1 LVFVHELKGKE
12 VYGKRG
18 IKVGKIEDVEVDNN
32 WQVKALDVKMSND
45 IAKVL
50 GEKAGF
56 MKEKVVALPANM
68 LGPIGDTVTLNQ
80 EINNFDE
87 LRQNIRTE
95 RAF

>member
-1 LVFVHELKGKE
+1 MVAVHELKGKQ

-18 IKVGKIEDVEVDNN
+18 IIVGKIEDVEVDNN
-32 WQVKALDVKMSND
+32 WQVQALDVRMND
-45 IAKVL
+45 DVAKVL
-50 GEKAGF
+50 GEKADF
-56 MKEKVVALPANM
+56 MKKKVVALPANM
-68 LGPIGDTVTLNQ
+68 LGPIGDNVTLKQ